1 MLFSV
6 ALLALPVSALL
17 SDGGF
22 EKANEADTEWRPYEQ
37 GYSVDR
43 TQAHSGRQ
51 SIQCANTSEN
61 ERRGAIAIVQLNQ
74 KAAAPIVVSGWSKC
88 TGADGSPSSDYS
100 IYLDLTYT
108 DGTPLWGQIAAFAPS
123 NSGWQKKTVTVFP
136 TKPVKSMN
144 LYLLFRNKKGTAW
157 FDDIEAKQLKPS
169 DSFDS
174 QALLPPKLEAGKT
187 RQWFIRD
194 VAAGSPLIPI
204 NRSEELQ
211 LAASESSGKLT
222 VENKTNGSR
231 ALTVYCCEKFE
242 PAGAVWYDDIRTSRS
257 IAPNMEYAKLTLVP
271 NQGATGGLSL
281 YPFGCVANEKSG
293 LMLGVPALSGPSIV
307 RFFYNAPSKALV
319 AACDVALVPGT
330 KHNQAAVVVQSKR
343 FSPEWGFRRA
353 ASEYYRLNQDAYVRR
368 AKAEGIWMPF
378 LDPAKV
384 PNVEDF
390 GVAYH
395 EGDNSVE
402 SDAKKGILSFRY
414 TEPMTWW
421 MPMPKETP
429 RTYEAA
435 LAMVKKHAAGSNSNL
450 RSWAQ
455 SVLNSGSV
463 DSSGK
468 YNVEFQDQPWANGA
482 VWVLNPNPNLPRLAN
497 EQTKA
502 TLSYTAEMAKRIYE
516 KPQSGEYLDSIEG
529 WANYLDFRPAAISA
543 SSYTPT
549 FATDSLKPT
558 IPIWFG
564 VYELAQ
570 MMGGD
575 LHARNKLLMANST
588 PWRIHAFL
596 PLLDVSGTET
606 NWNPNNQ
613 WQPDS
618 DEIMNLRRTLS
629 YRKPYLLL
637 QNTDFDKFNLGKLER
652 YLQRSMFYA
661 VFPSMF
667 SQNASE
673 KVYWE
678 NPKLYEAGRPLFK
691 KYIPMI
697 QKLSSAGW
705 EPITWAKTNQP
716 KLYIERYGK
725 QYLTVFNDS
734 NRVLRG
740 MVNVNIARINSGWEH
755 LVLVNAL
762 TGTSIGEIDRTRR
775 EVKLEL
781 KPEECLVI
789 EMRQDR

>member
-1 MLFSV
+1 MLCAAAF
-6 ALLALPVSALL
+6 LAISASSLL

-22 EKANEADTEWRPYEQ
+22 EKPGVNRSEWRPYEQ
-37 GYSVDR
+37 GFAVDR
-43 TQAHSGRQ
+43 AQAHSGRQ
-51 SIQCANTSEN
+51 SIRCTNTSSD
-61 ERRGAIAIVQLNQ
+61 ERKGALTIIELNQ
-74 KAAAPIVVSGWSKC
+74 KTAAPIVVSGWSMCKGV
-88 TGADGSPSSDYS
+88 TGPPNTDYS

-108 DGTPLWGQIAAFAPS
+108 DGTPLWGRAATFS
-123 NSGWQKKTVTVFP
+123 TGDSEWQQKTVTVLP
-136 TKPVKSMN
+136 SKPVKTIS
-144 LYLLFRNKKGTAW
+144 LHLLFRGRTGTVW
-157 FDDIEAKQLKPS
+157 FDDIEAKQLKPGFF
-169 DSFDS
+169 FDS
-174 QALLPPKLEAGKT
+174 QALQPPAMPAGAN
-187 RQWFIRD
+187 REWFVRD
-194 VAAGSPLIPI
+194 VAAGSQLVPR
-204 NRSEELQ
+204 NRLEEIGLTGN
-211 LAASESSGKLT
+211 LSAGKLILT
-222 VENKTNGSR
+222 NNKNDSR
-231 ALTVYCCEKFE
+231 ALTVYYCETFDS
-242 PAGAVWYDDIRTSRS
+242 AGAAWHDDIRTSRLVAS
-257 IAPNMEYAKLTLVP
+257 NMEYSNLTHMP

-281 YPFGCVANEKSG
+281 YPFGCVTNAKEG
-293 LMLGVPALSGPSIV
+293 LLLGAPALKGPSIV
-307 RFFYNAPSKALV
+307 RYFYSAPAKSLV
-319 AACDVALVPGT
+319 AAFDIALVPGT
-330 KHNQAAVVVQSKR
+330 KHVKAELEVQSKR
-343 FSPEWGFRRA
+343 FRPEWGFRQA
-353 ASEYYRLNQDAYVRR
+353 ATEFYRLNRQAYERL

-402 SDAKKGILSFRY
+402 SDAKMGILSFRY

-429 RTYEAA
+429 RTYETA
-435 LAMVKKHAAGSNSNL
+435 LAMVNKYATGSDGKL
-450 RSWAQ
+450 RLWAQ
-455 SVLNSGSV
+455 SVLNSGSH
-463 DSSGK
+463 DPDGK
-468 YNVEFQDQPWANGA
+468 FNVEFQDQPWANGA
-482 VWVLNPNPNLPRLAN
+482 VWVLNPNPNLPHPTE

-549 FATDSLKPT
+549 FATYSLKPT

-564 VYELAQ
+564 VYELAR
-570 MMGGD
+570 MMSDD
-575 LHARNKLLMANST
+575 LHSRKKLLMANAT

-606 NWNPNNQ
+606 NWNPGNK
-613 WQPDS
+613 WQPDR
-618 DEIMNLRRTLS
+618 DETMNLRRTLS

-637 QNTDFDKFNLGKLER
+637 QNTDFDSFGPDKLDR

-667 SQNASE
+667 SHNASE

-705 EPITWAKTNQP
+705 EPITWAKTDQP
-716 KLYIERYGK
+716 KLYVERYGSR
-725 QYLTVFNDS
+725 YLTVFNDS
-734 NRVLRG
+734 GRVLRG
-740 MVNVNIARINSGWEH
+740 TITVDVARINSSWQR
-755 LVLVNAL
+755 VALVNAI
-762 TGTSIGEIDRTRR
+762 TGNYVGEIDRTHR

-789 EMRQDR
+789 ELRPD